1 MISGINLL
9 PWRDERRQRQRRT
22 AITIAVIFLSVTA
35 MGLSGVWWKQ
45 NAISV
50 TKIVVISF

>member
-45 NAISV
+45 NADISYQN
-50 TKIVVISF
+50 SRNQF

>member
-22 AITIAVIFLSVTA
+22 AITIAAIFFSATLV
-35 MGLSGVWWKQ
+35 GLSGVWWKQ
-45 NAISV
+45 NADISY
-50 TKIVVISF
+50 